1 VGALDQLRG
10 AGRRV
15 GEVPKLTAGAV
26 NRALAWVR
34 ENPWITV
41 GVVAAILLTFAWIGW
56 AVYVAAD
63 RGAREGLGVLIAWPA
78 LLVGAALVAVPFVG
92 SFLLIRRQQAERNS
106 SAFTA
111 EPESGAGESSP
122 AKE

>member
-1 VGALDQLRG
+1 MLRRIRPNPPLAIAVAVGALL
-10 AGRRV
+10 V
-15 GEVPKLTAGAV
+15 
-26 NRALAWVR
+26 
-34 ENPWITV
+34 I
-41 GVVAAILLTFAWIGW
+41 AWIGW

-106 SAFTA
+106 SAFTN